1 MFDCLGKTV
10 HRRRCRSV
18 LAKAGLQLEELAR
31 FGMCCQ
37 HVAVTVTTTMTAY
50 DVAPVLQ
57 CQVSTES

>member
-1 MFDCLGKTV
+1 MFNCLGRTV
-10 HRRRCRSV
+10 HRRHCRST
-18 LAKAGLQLEELAR
+18 LAIAGLQLEELAR

-37 HVAVTVTTTMTAY
+37 RVAVTVTTTMTAY